1 MNSRRRPDDLIR
13 TTEARKLLGVSTVKM
28 TQLIKHGVFTV
39 YQDLLDRRVKLI
51 SRAEVESLKN
61 RSVKAA

>member
-1 MNSRRRPDDLIR
+1 MNNTHRPDDLIR

-28 TQLIKHGVFTV
+28 TQLIKSGAFIV
-39 YQDLLDRRVKLI
+39 YSDLLDRRVKLL
-51 SRAEVESLKN
+51 SRAEVEALKI

>member
-1 MNSRRRPDDLIR
+1 MNNINRPDDLIS
-13 TTEARKLLGVSTVKM
+13 TTEARKLHGVSTVKM

-39 YQDLLDRRVKLI
+39 YTDLLDRRVKLI
-51 SRAEVESLKN
+51 SRAEVKALKH

>member
-1 MNSRRRPDDLIR
+1 MDNGYRPEDLIR

-28 TQLIKHGVFTV
+28 TQLIKDGVFTV
-39 YQDLLDRRVKLI
+39 YEDLLDRRVKLI
-51 SRAEVESLKN
+51 SRTEVKALKH

>member
-1 MNSRRRPDDLIR
+1 MNNISRPEDLVS

-28 TQLIKHGVFTV
+28 TQLIKSGTFIV
-39 YQDLLDRRVKLI
+39 YSDLLDRRVKLI
-51 SRAEVESLKN
+51 SRAEVEALKT

>member
-1 MNSRRRPDDLIR
+1 MNNGQRPDDLIL

-28 TQLIKHGVFTV
+28 TQLIKRGVFIV
-39 YQDLLDRRVKLI
+39 YEDLLDRRVKLI
-51 SRAEVESLKN
+51 SRAEVEALKD

>member
-1 MNSRRRPDDLIR
+1 MNNANRPNDLIS

-39 YQDLLDRRVKLI
+39 YTDLLDRRVKLI
-51 SRAEVESLKN
+51 SCAEVEALKH
-61 RSVKAA
+61 RSVEAA

>member
-1 MNSRRRPDDLIR
+1 MNNGHRPNDLIR

-39 YQDLLDRRVKLI
+39 YEDLLDRRVKLI
-51 SRAEVESLKN
+51 SRSEVESLKDG
-61 RSVKAA
+61 SVKAA

>member
-1 MNSRRRPDDLIR
+1 MDNEHRPDDLIR

-28 TQLIKHGVFTV
+28 TQLIKHRVFTV
-39 YQDLLDRRVKLI
+39 YEDLLDRRVKLI
-51 SRAEVESLKN
+51 SRAEVEGLKH

>member
-1 MNSRRRPDDLIR
+1 MNNINRPDDLIS

-28 TQLIKHGVFTV
+28 TQLIKHGLFTV
-39 YQDLLDRRVKLI
+39 YTDLLDRRMKLI
-51 SRAEVESLKN
+51 SRAEVEALKH

>member
-1 MNSRRRPDDLIR
+1 MNNLTRPGDLIS

-28 TQLIKHGVFTV
+28 TQLIKSGTFIV
-39 YQDLLDRRVKLI
+39 YSDLLDRRVKLI
-51 SRAEVESLKN
+51 SRAEVEALKT

>member
-1 MNSRRRPDDLIR
+1 MNNINRPDDLIS

-39 YQDLLDRRVKLI
+39 YTDLLDRRVKLI
-51 SRAEVESLKN
+51 SRAEVETLKHG
-61 RSVKAA
+61 SVKAA